1 MKFWLT
7 KISFYDR
14 FIFDGASQS
23 SQHTK
28 LIRKTD
34 GFLFDINK
42 RKRINCI
49 TRYYI
54 IILNLMRSVINISL
68 PEAMSKE
75 VARGVKELRYASKSE
90 FFRHLLREWLAER
103 LLNTVKKGRAEY
115 RAGKA
120 KKLTDPKNLWK

>member
-1 MKFWLT
+1 M
-7 KISFYDR
+7 
-14 FIFDGASQS
+14 
-23 SQHTK
+23 
-28 LIRKTD
+28 
-34 GFLFDINK
+34 FDINK

-75 VARGVKELRYASKSE
+75 VARGVKKLQCASKSE

-103 LLNTVKKGRAEY
+103 LLHTVKKGRAEY

-120 KKLTDPKNLWK
+120 KKLTNPKDIWK